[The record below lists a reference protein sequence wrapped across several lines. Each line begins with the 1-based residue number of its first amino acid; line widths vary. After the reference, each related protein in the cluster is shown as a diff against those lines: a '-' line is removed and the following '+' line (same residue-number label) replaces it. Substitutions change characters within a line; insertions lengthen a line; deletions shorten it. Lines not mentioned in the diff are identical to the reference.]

1 MSSEILSK
9 IISRDESGI
18 TELNTRYGPLMRYII
33 SPILE
38 DEQDREECLSEV
50 AMKVWDNI
58 GSFDP
63 EKGSFTA
70 WLTAITRNTA
80 LNMARSSAK
89 RSSLTELPADGA
101 SGEPSPEE
109 TFEKAEQ
116 MRALRAAINRL
127 DNKDRIIIYRKY
139 YYLQS
144 TAKIAAELGMSER
157 AVEGRLYRARHKLK
171 ELMGGE
177 I

>member
-70 WLTAITRNTA
+70 WLTAITRNAA
-80 LNMARSSAK
+80 LNMARNSAK